1 MEILK
6 VKQELEDITFYL
18 ECCKELVYTIH
29 CAMENGHFAPEDH
42 LNTLYLTYVNLSAV
56 HEALEAY
63 GEEQNK

>member
-18 ECCKELVYTIH
+18 ECCKDLVYTVH
-29 CAMENGHFAPEDH
+29 SAMESGPFMPEDH
-42 LNTLYLTYVNLSAV
+42 LNSLYLACVNLSAV